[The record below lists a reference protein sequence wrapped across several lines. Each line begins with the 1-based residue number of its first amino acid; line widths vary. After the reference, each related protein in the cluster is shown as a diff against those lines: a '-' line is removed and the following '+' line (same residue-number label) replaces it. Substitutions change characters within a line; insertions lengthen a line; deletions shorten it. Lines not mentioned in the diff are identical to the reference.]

1 MSAPLTEPS
10 LLGSLLADRYEVLA
24 PLGSGGMGEV
34 FEAVDRVLGRT
45 VAIKVLRPELA
56 ADERFL
62 ARFRR
67 EASMAA
73 RLAHVGI
80 VSVHD
85 IAEPAGRTFIVMEF
99 VSGRTI
105 ADITSDDHAL
115 DAGRV
120 ARIGAAAARALAHAH
135 DRGVVHRDV
144 SPANVMVTADGT
156 VKILDFGIAALMQR
170 SGSADRTAL
179 MQRSGSADRTA
190 LMQRSGS
197 ATPSAAGSRGTVAY
211 LAPEVLRGGPVD
223 ARADVY
229 ALGAV
234 LRELTRVID
243 EPHDRLD
250 EVLDRATAPEPRAR
264 YISAAAFAE
273 ALDGVSDRSVS
284 PASQRTLDLSRRSGD
299 LTSPIVRTATRPL
312 GAADAAIPPAM
323 APVLQP
329 GFAPMVAPVP
339 GVPVPGGRPRRVARA
354 MAILALVGSALGGA
368 IVLGQAFGSMSAPQV
383 ATVAGPDP
391 VPAPADL
398 VATASC
404 DGLFSTRVDLTW
416 SGEAP
421 VKGYEIWRG
430 SGTDDRALNTRV
442 RGVHTDA
449 YRDADLGVDAS
460 YAYRI
465 RAFAGLRVSE
475 WSNVAEVDTPFLCLT

>member
-85 IAEPAGRTFIVMEF
+85 IAEQAGRTFIVMEF

-156 VKILDFGIAALMQR
+156 VKILDFGIA
-170 SGSADRTAL
+170 
-179 MQRSGSADRTA
+179 A